1 MWLSNAVQYSP
12 EGAALDFRLRREG
25 DKAVL
30 AVQDHGI
37 GIPEADRAHLIEA
50 FQRASNVGET
60 PGTGLGLL
68 LVRHCVQLHQGGTTF
83 NSQEGAGTTFTVR
96 LPVGGE

>member
-12 EGAALDFRLRREG
+12 EGATVDFNLRREG
-25 DKAVL
+25 EKAVL

-37 GIPEADRAHLIEA
+37 GIPEADRARLFEA
-50 FQRASNVGET
+50 FHRASNVGET

-68 LVRHCVQLHQGGTTF
+68 LVKHCVQLHQGSITF
-83 NSQEGAGTTFTVR
+83 DSQEGVGTTFTVR
-96 LPVGGE
+96 LPVGGG